1 MNARH
6 IRRGGTALVAALS
19 ALVLSLGLAA
29 PAAAEVIENE
39 GEFQM
44 IEVNKTYTFT
54 TEDPSAIGMWQD
66 QDWWRFE
73 LPKSGTLQLVAT
85 SLATGDEEAD
95 AGWSI
100 SLVTSEAQDEFGS
113 AYGGYNASINLLAED
128 GSKSTAITGVDAGT
142 YDISV
147 HPSRELDYGQQY
159 QLMVKYTPSDAWESE
174 YNNGANKSDALTLG
188 KMMNGGI
195 DNQFDQ
201 DWFEFTTTGFGTVE
215 FAFDG
220 TDATDGTWR
229 VSVIDNPYAE
239 KALYEKAFD
248 SSSAHTTGEIEVS
261 PGTHYVVV
269 SGNQWDKGVVD
280 SYYKLTAT
288 FIADAEIPMWRLY
301 NPYSGEHLFT
311 RDAEEREK
319 LASRGWTDEGLA
331 WTAPGTGEVVWRLYN
346 PYSGDHHYT
355 MKADEYE
362 SLAEIGWEQEG
373 IAWYSASKDDKG
385 AVPLYRLFNPYATV
399 ATHHYTASSDEY
411 NKLGEVGWGQEGYA
425 WYGVT
430 PAKK

>member
-29 PAAAEVIENE
+29 PAAAEE
-39 GEFQM
+39 GLQK
-44 IEVNKTYTFT
+44 IVPNKTYQISP
-54 TEDPSAIGMWQD
+54 ENIGNWT
-66 QDWWRFE
+66 FE
-73 LPKSGTLQLVAT
+73 LDKPGAIQLEVTLRAPAGTDSESSMSFDVSTHFDQVPDDLYDMFNQRFTASLGDGT
-85 SLATGDEEAD
+85 S
-95 AGWSI
+95 
-100 SLVTSEAQDEFGS
+100 TSVM
-113 AYGGYNASINLLAED
+113 
-128 GSKSTAITGVDAGT
+128 TGVDAGA
-142 YDISV
+142 YDISA
-147 HPSRELDYGQQY
+147 SGDLGSNWDGDFTLR
-159 QLMVKYTPSDAWESE
+159 YTPSDDWETE
-174 YNNGANKSDALTLG
+174 PNGKISRCDTLELG
-188 KMMNGGI
+188 KAKKGSI
-195 DNQFDQ
+195 SAAFDT
-201 DWFEFTTTGFGTVE
+201 DWYKFTVPGFGTME
-215 FAFDG
+215 FTLEG
-220 TDATDGTWR
+220 TGPAGTYELY
-229 VSVIDNPYAE
+229 VMDSDNPYADE
-239 KALYEKAFD
+239 GAFLELYEIPSGSKVQ
-248 SSSAHTTGEIEVS
+248 TGAIELA
-261 PGTHYVVV
+261 PGTHYVTV
-269 SGNQWDKGVVD
+269 SSIGNSAVD
-280 SYYKLTAT
+280 CTYSLTAT
-288 FIADAEIPMWRLY
+288 FTADAEIPMWRLY

-319 LASRGWTDEGLA
+319 LASIGWTDEGLA

-411 NKLGEVGWGQEGYA
+411 NKLGEVGWEQEGYA

-430 PAKK
+430 LAKK